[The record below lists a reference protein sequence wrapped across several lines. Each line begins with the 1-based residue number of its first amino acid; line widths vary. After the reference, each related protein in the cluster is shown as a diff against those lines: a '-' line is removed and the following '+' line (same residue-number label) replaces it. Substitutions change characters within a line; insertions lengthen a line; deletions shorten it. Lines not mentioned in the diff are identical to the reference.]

1 MGTEFSFGEI
11 KIIKYI
17 EIFIA
22 VCIIKVGI
30 HVYISLLCHW
40 RGPRCNDDSVVIS
53 TPSTLILLLYM
64 YFPATPCSL

>member
-30 HVYISLLCHW
+30 HVYISLLCQL
-40 RGPRCNDDSVVIS
+40 RRPASIMAISNSVAQIFVYNI
-53 TPSTLILLLYM
+53 ILQ
-64 YFPATPCSL
+64 